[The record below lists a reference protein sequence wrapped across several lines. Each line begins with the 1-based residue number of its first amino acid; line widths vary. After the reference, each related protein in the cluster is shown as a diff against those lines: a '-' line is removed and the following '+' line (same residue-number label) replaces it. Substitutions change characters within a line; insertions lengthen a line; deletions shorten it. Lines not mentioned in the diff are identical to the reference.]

1 MQSAVPIGGKLTR
14 YMVRKSVSESKE
26 AATNEEGDQL
36 LYQSFPCFLQSFS
49 ESYCHNLVGK
59 CWPQKS

>member
-14 YMVRKSVSESKE
+14 YMVPKSASGSKQ

-36 LYQSFPCFLQSFS
+36 LYQSFPCFHQSFS
-49 ESYCHNLVGK
+49 ESDCHNLVGK
-59 CWPQKS
+59 CWPHKS